1 MDAIVIIGT
10 GMAGYGLLR
19 ELRKL
24 DQETPVTLI
33 TADDGAVYA
42 KPNLSNALAAGKTPA
57 QLQSQRAE
65 QIGASLNARVLTHTR
80 VQGIDVA
87 ARLVLTDQGNIAY
100 SRLVLALGADP
111 IAHGVQGLAAR
122 RILSVNDLSDYR
134 AFRAALDGKR
144 SVTILGGG
152 LIGCEFANDLAAA
165 GYQVTVV
172 HRGPYPL
179 DRLLPPE
186 IAQRLAAALA
196 QAGAQWHCGR
206 TALTAETGDQGIALT
221 LDNGTVVTSDV
232 VLSAIGL
239 RPRTALAS
247 AAGIATG
254 RGIVVDR
261 WLQTNVEQVYAIGDC
276 AEVAGLVLPFVQPLL
291 QQVRALA
298 ATLGG
303 QPTPVTY
310 PAMPVAVKTPAL
322 PVTVAPPPLDA
333 VGAWRVE
340 AQESCLVARFENAG
354 QLLGFAL
361 GGQAPSLRMAL
372 ARQLPPLLPELQ
384 AGQAGPTMANS

>member
-24 DQETPVTLI
+24 DKETPVTLI

-42 KPNLSNALAAGKTPA
+42 KPNLSNALAAGKTPE
-57 QLQSQRAE
+57 QLRSQNAA
-65 QIGASLNARVLTHTR
+65 QIGASLNAQILTQTQ

-87 ARLVLTDQGNIAY
+87 ARQVVTDQGNIAY
-100 SRLVLALGADP
+100 SRLVLAVGADA
-111 IAHGVQGLAAR
+111 IAHGVQGAAAQ
-122 RILSVNDLSDYR
+122 RILSVNDLADYR
-134 AFRAALDGKR
+134 AFRAVLDGKR

-152 LIGCEFANDLAAA
+152 LIGCEFANDLAVAA
-165 GYQVTVV
+165 YQVTVV

-179 DRLLPPE
+179 ERLLPQQ
-186 IAQRLAAALA
+186 IAQALGAALE
-196 QAGAQWHCGR
+196 QAGVQWR
-206 TALTAETGDQGIALT
+206 YERLALTAEPQGNAIALT
-221 LDNGTVVTSDV
+221 LDDGTVVTSDV

-239 RPRTALAS
+239 RPRTALAA

-254 RGIVVDR
+254 RGIIVDR
-261 WLQTNVEQVYAIGDC
+261 WLRTNLDNVYAIGDC
-276 AEVAGLVLPFVQPLL
+276 TEVAGLVLPYVQPLL

-298 ATLGG
+298 ATLSG
-303 QPTPVTY
+303 QPTAVAY

-322 PVTVAPPPLDA
+322 PVTVAPAPVNA
-333 VGAWRVE
+333 GGAWCVE
-340 AQESCLVARFENAG
+340 AQQGCLAARFEDAG

-361 GGQAPSLRMAL
+361 GGQAPSLRTAL
-372 ARQLPPLLPELQ
+372 TKLLPPLLP
-384 AGQAGPTMANS
+384 AVQAGPTMANS

>member
-1 MDAIVIIGT
+1 METIVIIGT

-24 DQETPVTLI
+24 DKETPVALI

-42 KPNLSNALAAGKTPA
+42 KPNLSNALAAGKSPE
-57 QLQSQRAE
+57 QLQSQSAA
-65 QIGASLNARVLTHTR
+65 QIGASLNARILTHTL

-87 ARLVLTDQGNIAY
+87 ARQVVTNQGAVPY

-111 IAHGVQGLAAR
+111 FAHGVQGTAAQ
-122 RILSVNDLSDYR
+122 RILSVNDLTDYR

-165 GYQVTVV
+165 GYRVTVV

-179 DRLLPPE
+179 ERLLPQE
-186 IAQRLAAALA
+186 IAQALGAALEQAGVQWRYERLALS
-196 QAGAQWHCGR
+196 
-206 TALTAETGDQGIALT
+206 AEPQDDAIALT
-221 LDNGTVVTSDV
+221 LDDGSVVTSDV

-261 WLQTNVEQVYAIGDC
+261 WLQTNVADVHAIGDC
-276 AEVAGLVLPFVQPLL
+276 AEVAGLVLPYVQPLL

-303 QPTPVTY
+303 QPTAVAY
-310 PAMPVAVKTPAL
+310 PAMPVVVKTPAL
-322 PVTVAPPPLDA
+322 PVTVAPPPA
-333 VGAWRVE
+333 NASGAWRLE
-340 AQESCLVARFENAG
+340 AQEACLVGRFENAG

-361 GGQAPSLRMAL
+361 GGQASSLRMAL
-372 ARQLPPLLPELQ
+372 TKLLPPLLP
-384 AGQAGPTMANS
+384 